1 MSGPLR
7 AAAIA
12 VGFLIPSVIV
22 YVLLRSAWPP
32 QHDLSDIATGVLQIL
47 LAFAAGVIGALVV
60 GVLTRRN

>member
-1 MSGPLR
+1 
-7 AAAIA
+7 
-12 VGFLIPSVIV
+12 V